1 MHMPAPHSRLNKP
14 FHAAA
19 YRYTR
24 GWISLSSRVCSPYGL
39 VTENVPCYFHPSRN
53 TQQKA

>member
-1 MHMPAPHSRLNKP
+1 MPAPHSRLNKP

-24 GWISLSSRVCSPYGL
+24 GWMSLSSRVCFMYCHGACCPMTKLRITG
-39 VTENVPCYFHPSRN
+39 H
-53 TQQKA
+53 